1 MRLEGL
7 LFPFS
12 FFLFFFLPGDGEK
25 KKQSTRK
32 TIQMKEKI
40 KHDTKIKA
48 TWREREC
55 PVSVGLSGQG
65 GPPTTPHP
73 VPSPQ

>member
-1 MRLEGL
+1 ME
-7 LFPFS
+7 
-12 FFLFFFLPGDGEK
+12 
-25 KKQSTRK
+25 
-32 TIQMKEKI
+32 EKI

-65 GPPTTPHP
+65 GLQPPSHTHTHPHDP
-73 VPSPQ
+73 HDLVREGGKVMVGFEEPEPKRKLPLKSGSG